1 MVSYFLSKELLGH
14 DQDVRGVC
22 SVSDELIGSASRD
35 GKYGIWKK
43 NGENWIPQFYE
54 FHEGFVNSIC
64 YVPPSD
70 SKTKGFLFSGG
81 QDCSGIL
88 QEIQGES
95 PAYYLFGHESNVCSV
110 HALDST
116 TIITGSWD
124 STARVWSYGQCRLVL
139 RGHESSVWAV
149 LALGEDSFVT
159 GSADKTIKIWKGDK
173 VVKSFVAHVD
183 CVRSICKIPQGFA
196 SCSNDGIIKLW
207 SLDGHLL
214 QELHGHTSFV
224 YSLTYVPSLDL
235 LASCGEDKSV
245 RVWKDS
251 KCIQRIALPTTSIW
265 SVAALP
271 NGDITCG
278 SSDGAV
284 RIFTID
290 KERMAPEE
298 ELKNFERRVSEYA
311 ISTQEVG
318 DVKKGSLPGPEVLA
332 TPGKHEGDVI
342 MVRVNN
348 DVEAYQWS
356 QVENDWKKVG
366 QVVDAVGSN
375 RKQLYNGQ
383 EYDYVFD
390 VDVAEGQAPLKL
402 PYNVTENPF
411 QAAIRFLE
419 TNHLPTSYTDEVVQ
433 FIQKNTEGH
442 TFDTSSASQ
451 TTNSSTSKKDVTIFP
466 VGYLL
471 FTTANVSAMCKRL
484 LSLNSTHAN
493 ALPQG
498 DLEKLQHILSMKS
511 MKDSDRQ
518 VAIEI
523 CLNVLDRFS
532 LSERFPALDAL
543 RLLAID
549 CPQHLCAVLLEVF
562 AQLAQSITVT
572 GKFESINSMLTL
584 RGLANIVSNVSSEE
598 DITKLAN
605 SLYKTVPGAEYS
617 KDYKVAFATLAMN
630 LSVLYTKKSLE
641 EAAIEIL
648 PVLTNFLAADSSESE
663 SCYRAVMALGSLC
676 TLSNVAIAA
685 SQVYDVRKTVEKIS
699 KAFSQESRFQEAKD
713 QFCSL
718 LDKVT

>member
-1 MVSYFLSKELLGH
+1 MASYVLSKELVEH
-14 DQDVRGVC
+14 EQDVRGVC
-22 SVSDELIGSASRD
+22 SISDELIGSASRD

-43 NGENWIPQFYE
+43 DGDNWTPQFYE

-70 SKTKGFLFSGG
+70 PSTKGFLFSGG

-88 QEIQGES
+88 HEIQGDS
-95 PAYYLFGHESNVCSV
+95 PAYYLFGHESNICSV
-110 HALDST
+110 HAINST

-124 STARVWSYGQCRLVL
+124 STARVWSYGQCRIVL

-159 GSADKTIKIWKGDK
+159 GSADKTIKIWKGEK

-207 SLDGHLL
+207 TLDGHLL
-214 QELHGHTSFV
+214 HELHGHTSFV
-224 YSLTYVPSLDL
+224 YSLTYVPTLNL
-235 LASCGEDKSV
+235 LVSCGEDKSV

-251 KCIQRIALPTTSIW
+251 KCVQRIALPTTSIW

-271 NGDITCG
+271 NGDIACG

-284 RIFTID
+284 RIFTTE
-290 KERMAPEE
+290 KGRMAPEA
-298 ELKNFERRVSEYA
+298 ELKSFNGRVSEYA

-318 DVKKGSLPGPEVLA
+318 DVKKGSLPGLEILA
-332 TPGKHEGDVI
+332 TPGKNEGDVV

-356 QVENDWKKVG
+356 QLEGDWKKVG

-390 VDVAEGQAPLKL
+390 VDVAEGLAPLKL

-419 TNHLPTSYTDEVVQ
+419 TNQLPASYTDEVVQ
-433 FIQKNTEGH
+433 FIQKNTQGH
-442 TFDTSSASQ
+442 TVDTSSTSQ
-451 TTNSSTSKKDVTIFP
+451 STNSSTSTKNVTIFP

-471 FTTANVSAMCKRL
+471 FTTANVSAMCNRL
-484 LSLNSTHAN
+484 LSLNTTHAN

-498 DLEKLQHILSMKS
+498 DLDKLQRILSMKS
-511 MKDSDRQ
+511 VNDSDRQ
-518 VAIEI
+518 VAIEV
-523 CLNVLDRFS
+523 CLNVLDRFN

-543 RLLAID
+543 RLLAIQ
-549 CPQHLCAVLLEVF
+549 CPQDLCAVLLEVF

-584 RGLANIVSNVSSEE
+584 RGLANIVPNVSSEE
-598 DITKLAN
+598 DIAKLAN
-605 SLYKTVPGAEYS
+605 CLYKTTPQAEYP

-630 LSVLYTKKSLE
+630 LSILYIKKNLE
-641 EAAIEIL
+641 EAAIELL
-648 PVLTNFLAADSSESE
+648 PVLTNFLATDSSESE
-663 SCYRAVMALGSLC
+663 SCYRTLMALGSLC
-676 TLSNVAIAA
+676 TLPNVAVAA
-685 SQVYDVRKTVEKIS
+685 SQVYDVRKVTEKVS
-699 KAFSQESRFQEAKD
+699 KTFSQESRFPEAKD
-713 QFCSL
+713 QFFAL
-718 LDKVT
+718 LDKAT

>member
-1 MVSYFLSKELLGH
+1 MTSYVLSKELVGH
-14 DQDVRGVC
+14 EQDVRAVC
-22 SVSDELIGSASRD
+22 SISDELIGSASRD
-35 GKYGIWKK
+35 GKYGLWKK
-43 NGENWIPQFYE
+43 IGNDWTPQFYE
-54 FHEGFVNSIC
+54 FHEGFVNSVC

-70 SKTKGFLFSGG
+70 PTTKGFLFSGG

-88 QEIQGES
+88 QEVDSES
-95 PAYYLFGHESNVCSV
+95 PAYYLFGHESNICSV
-110 HALDST
+110 HALNSA

-173 VVKSFVAHVD
+173 LVKSFEAHVD
-183 CVRSICKIPQGFA
+183 CVRSLCKIPQGFA
-196 SCSNDGIIKLW
+196 SCSNDGTVKLW

-224 YSLTYVPSLDL
+224 YSLTYVPTLNL

-245 RVWKDS
+245 RIWKESD
-251 KCIQRIALPTTSIW
+251 CIQRIALPTTSIW
-265 SVAALP
+265 SVCALP
-271 NGDITCG
+271 DGDIACG
-278 SSDGAV
+278 SSDGYV
-284 RIFTID
+284 RVFTMEKI
-290 KERMAPEE
+290 RMASEE

-311 ISTQEVG
+311 IAAQEVG
-318 DVKKGSLPGPEVLA
+318 DVKKGSLPGPEILT
-332 TPGKHEGDVI
+332 TPGKNEGDVV

-356 QVENDWKKVG
+356 QVEKDWKKVG

-375 RKQLYNGQ
+375 RKQLYKGQ

-419 TNHLPTSYTDEVVQ
+419 TNQLPMSYTDEVVQ
-433 FIQKNTEGH
+433 FIQKNIQGH
-442 TFDTSSASQ
+442 TFDTSSTPQAS
-451 TTNSSTSKKDVTIFP
+451 NPSTSKEVTIFP
-466 VGYLL
+466 VTYLL
-471 FTTANVSAMCKRL
+471 FTTANIPAMCQRL
-484 LSLNSTHAN
+484 LSLNTTHAN
-493 ALPQG
+493 ALPQE
-498 DLEKLQHILSMKS
+498 DLEKLQRILSTNPIT
-511 MKDSDRQ
+511 DTDRQ

-532 LSERFPALDAL
+532 FSERFPALDAL
-543 RLLAID
+543 RLLAIQ
-549 CPQHLCAVLLEVF
+549 CPKHLCAVLLEVF

-584 RGLANIVSNVSSEE
+584 RGLANLAPNLSSEE
-598 DITKLAN
+598 DIVKIADCLFKAT
-605 SLYKTVPGAEYS
+605 PQAEYP

-630 LSVLYTKKSLE
+630 LSILHIKKNSE
-641 EAAIEIL
+641 EAAIELL
-648 PVLTNFLAADSSESE
+648 PLLTNFLATDSSESE
-663 SCYRAVMALGSLC
+663 SCYRALMALGSLC
-676 TLSNVAIAA
+676 TLPNAAVAAA
-685 SQVYDVRKTVEKIS
+685 QVYDARKVVDNVS
-699 KAFSQESRFQEAKD
+699 KAFAKESRFLEAKD
-713 QFCSL
+713 QFFAL
-718 LDKVT
+718 LDKTT